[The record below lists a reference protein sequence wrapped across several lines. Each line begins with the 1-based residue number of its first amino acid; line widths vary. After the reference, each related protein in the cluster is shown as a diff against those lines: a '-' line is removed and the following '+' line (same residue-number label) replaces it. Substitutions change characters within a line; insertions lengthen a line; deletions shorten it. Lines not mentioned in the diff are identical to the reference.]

1 MIGKLLA
8 CAAMLLIPIPGAT
21 QSPARDSVVYEL
33 APSSR
38 LVVRTGKAG
47 LLGFAGHEHLIQA
60 REFSGRIVYCPQ
72 QPESSRVT
80 VSIAT
85 GRLEV
90 LTPPDTAEIRKVTA
104 AMRTE
109 VLDVAQYSEITLT
122 SQAVE
127 KTGDTLRVQAALTMK
142 SRTRTVPLTVRV
154 LIGPDILGAAIR
166 LRHPSLPRW
175 TRRHRAGGGCRFVRH
190 RRHRAT
196 APLTQI
202 HRDQCVIAKKYAPI
216 TGPRCGRWPG
226 CGGGVPGGSGPYSG

>member
-1 MIGKLLA
+1 MIGRLLA
-8 CAAMLLIPIPGAT
+8 FAAMLLIPIPGAT
-21 QSPARDSVVYEL
+21 QSLARDSVVYEL

-47 LLGFAGHEHLIQA
+47 LFGFAGHEHLIQA
-60 REFSGRIVYCPQ
+60 REFSGRSVYCPQ
-72 QPESSRVT
+72 HPESSHVT

-85 GRLEV
+85 DRLEV

-127 KTGDTLRVQAALTMK
+127 KTGDTLRVQAAFTMK

-154 LIGPDILGAAIR
+154 LIGPDTLRAATTFTVRQSDYGIR
-166 LRHPSLPRW
+166 PYR
-175 TRRHRAGGGCRFVRH
+175 GG
-190 RRHRAT
+190 
-196 APLTQI
+196 
-202 HRDQCVIAKKYAPI
+202 
-216 TGPRCGRWPG
+216 
-226 CGGGVPGGSGPYSG
+226 PGGTVRVADAVSFDIDAIALRRP

>member
-1 MIGKLLA
+1 MIARLLTFV
-8 CAAMLLIPIPGAT
+8 AMGLIPISGAT
-21 QSPARDSVVYEL
+21 QSLARDSVVYEL

-47 LLGFAGHEHLIQA
+47 LFGFAGHEHLIQA
-60 REFSGRIVYCPQ
+60 REFSGRIVYYPQ

-154 LIGPDILGAAIR
+154 LIGPDTL
-166 LRHPSLPRW
+166 
-175 TRRHRAGGGCRFVRH
+175 
-190 RRHRAT
+190 RAT
-196 APLTQI
+196 TTFTVRQSDYGIRPY
-202 HRDQCVIAKKYAPI
+202 R
-216 TGPRCGRWPG
+216 
-226 CGGGVPGGSGPYSG
+226 GGPGGTVRVADAVTFDIDAIALRRP

>member
-1 MIGKLLA
+1 MIGRLLA
-8 CAAMLLIPIPGAT
+8 FAAMLLIPITGAT
-21 QSPARDSVVYEL
+21 QSLARDSVAYEL

-47 LLGFAGHEHLIQA
+47 LFGFAGHEHLIQA
-60 REFSGRIVYCPQ
+60 REFSGRIVYYPQ
-72 QPESSRVT
+72 QPESSHVT

-85 GRLEV
+85 ARLEV

-142 SRTRTVPLTVRV
+142 SRTRTVPITVRV
-154 LIGPDILGAAIR
+154 LIGPDTL
-166 LRHPSLPRW
+166 
-175 TRRHRAGGGCRFVRH
+175 
-190 RRHRAT
+190 RAT
-196 APLTQI
+196 TTFTVRQSDYGIRPY
-202 HRDQCVIAKKYAPI
+202 R
-216 TGPRCGRWPG
+216 
-226 CGGGVPGGSGPYSG
+226 GGPGGIVRVADAVSFDIDAIALRRP